1 MRKWLVILLYTSLG
15 GQTLSAA
22 NVNFTKI
29 IYDTIWPGD
38 ISYSLLTLTD
48 SCKLRIIEPPRKYS
62 YYELTTYSAIKDNLI
77 YYVAPESS
85 GNDTMIVEMSWNTIA
100 KKGTVD
106 SIMYILTNYSYTIPQ
121 NIAFKVGEQP
131 KYCGQY
137 PKESVHNYEIVGGNI
152 HLFGIRNINCTAQEV
167 YYAKYSGDTVKVW
180 YDYIGELCSCNGSA
194 SYSVYVPWN
203 GTEKYVT
210 FGSETYFI
218 TSPLGAEELTKT
230 KTILY
235 PNPAENYFV
244 IENVQFDEI
253 EIFSVNGERE
263 FANKFQPQYDITFL
277 SSGVHNVVLKRNGT
291 ATQHTKLVKR

>member
-1 MRKWLVILLYTSLG
+1 MRKWLVILLYASLG

-38 ISYSLLTLTD
+38 MSYSLLTSTD

-62 YYELTTYSAIKDNLI
+62 YYELTTYSPRKDNLI
-77 YYVAPESS
+77 YYTAFGSS
-85 GNDTMIVEMSWNTIA
+85 GNDTMIVEMSWNDID
-100 KKGTVD
+100 KKGAVD
-106 SIMYILTNYSYTIPQ
+106 SVMYILTNYSYIFPQ
-121 NIAFKVGEQP
+121 NKAFKIADQP
-131 KYCGQY
+131 KCYGQY
-137 PKESVHNYEIVGGNI
+137 TMESVHHYEIAENYI
-152 HLFGIRNINCTAQEV
+152 HFFGIRYVNCCGNEA
-167 YYAKYSGDTVKVW
+167 YYAMYSGDTVKVW
-180 YDYIGELCSCNGSA
+180 NNHTGDLCLCA
-194 SYSVYVPWN
+194 DPCAYSVNVPWN

-230 KTILY
+230 NTILY

-253 EIFSVNGERE
+253 EIFSVNGEKE

-277 SSGVHNVVLKRNGT
+277 SSGVHNVVLKRNGK
-291 ATQHTKLVKR
+291 ATQQTTLVKR